1 MQPKKMKQ
9 QTFPTLVIEYGRLLV
24 VFTWPFKKAFLPWQM
39 LSALRF
45 TPIKFYFACKIQ
57 VNTIPKFHF
66 VMYIKTSSTLT
77 SWVLVLW
84 VLWFPAS
91 LILQVYT
98 AIQSLKK
105 EKRNHNWMSINEKIL
120 LASMYN
126 CTPNNCWKKL
136 L

>member
-1 MQPKKMKQ
+1 
-9 QTFPTLVIEYGRLLV
+9 
-24 VFTWPFKKAFLPWQM
+24 M

-45 TPIKFYFACKIQ
+45 TPIYFACKIQ
-57 VNTIPKFHF
+57 ENTIPKFHF

-126 CTPNNCWKKL
+126 PL
-136 L
+136 LYS